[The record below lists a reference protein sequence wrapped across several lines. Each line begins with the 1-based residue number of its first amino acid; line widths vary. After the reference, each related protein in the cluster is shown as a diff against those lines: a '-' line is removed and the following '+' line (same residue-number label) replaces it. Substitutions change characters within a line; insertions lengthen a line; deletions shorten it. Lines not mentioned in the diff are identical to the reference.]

1 MPMHTQLISRST
13 HPRRS
18 LLALGGLARTF
29 GSLASFLALT
39 FLGVGVY
46 IMQDAFADPLAAQAT
61 PLVASAFIIA
71 LASIILFYLFKSRRT
86 PRTRR
91 VRIRQ
96 EARPNSASYEE
107 NAPLYKLDASSGQMR
122 PPYQRRSTDHVQTQL

>member
-1 MPMHTQLISRST
+1 MHTQLISRST

-18 LLALGGLARTF
+18 LVALGGLARSY

-71 LASIILFYLFKSRRT
+71 LASIILFYLSNRGE
-86 PRTRR
+86 PRECAECGFGKKRDPTR
-91 VRIRQ
+91 Q
-96 EARPNSASYEE
+96 ATKETTLSA
-107 NAPLYKLDASSGQMR
+107 L
-122 PPYQRRSTDHVQTQL
+122 